1 MAHLLC
7 IGDSITDCGRLF
19 SDSPLG
25 NGYVRLLSDHL
36 HNTGFDI
43 SVENRGVDGF
53 TVNRLLHNTAGYL
66 SSSPDIITILIGI
79 NDIGLM
85 MNTRRTPGQQYQMLN
100 KFSDDYQLLVRRL
113 QIPSRRLLLLEP
125 FIFPCPDMYKLW
137 LPLLSSMSSHISD
150 IARRNRSPFIPL
162 HRQLNNAA
170 SVYGISSI
178 TTDGVHLTRQGH
190 LIIEQ
195 LLYPY
200 IQLYL

>member
-53 TVNRLLHNTAGYL
+53 TVNRLLRNTAGYL
-66 SSSPDIITILIGI
+66 ASSPDIITILIGI

-150 IARRNRSPFIPL
+150 IARRNRILFIPL

>member
-53 TVNRLLHNTAGYL
+53 TVNRLLRNTAGYL
-66 SSSPDIITILIGI
+66 ASSPDIITILIGI

-113 QIPSRRLLLLEP
+113 QIPSRRILLLEP
-125 FIFPCPDMYKLW
+125 FIFPCPDMYRLW

-150 IARRNRSPFIPL
+150 IARRNRISFIPL
-162 HRQLNNAA
+162 HRQLNSAA

-190 LIIEQ
+190 MIIEQ

>member
-43 SVENRGVDGF
+43 SVENRGIDGF
-53 TVNRLLHNTAGYL
+53 TVNRLLRNTAGYL
-66 SSSPDIITILIGI
+66 ASSPDIITILIGI

-100 KFSDDYQLLVRRL
+100 KFCDDYQLLVRRL

-150 IARRNRSPFIPL
+150 IARRNRIPFIPL